1 MGFVCRY
8 RQPRISPAY
17 PGYGMDED
25 GSLPPCAWG
34 FDIADIAWGYPHP
47 PQKTLNHPNCWN
59 QIVSENHWSFSLQ
72 HNQTI
77 HKTSHLVTSCYIF
90 QISSNSNG
98 QRGPVFHC
106 QASSINYVFFPQE
119 LDGLFHGKTWK
130 TKMDDISRATT
141 KIKEASLL
149 SYLQYEYVIIER
161 RVNDLPNF
169 ANCCLTSSILSSFLY
184 LDTLS
189 TAS

>member
-1 MGFVCRY
+1 MG
-8 RQPRISPAY
+8 
-17 PGYGMDED
+17 
-25 GSLPPCAWG
+25 L
-34 FDIADIAWGYPHP
+34 YPHP

>member
-1 MGFVCRY
+1 
-8 RQPRISPAY
+8 
-17 PGYGMDED
+17 
-25 GSLPPCAWG
+25 
-34 FDIADIAWGYPHP
+34 
-47 PQKTLNHPNCWN
+47 
-59 QIVSENHWSFSLQ
+59 
-72 HNQTI
+72 
-77 HKTSHLVTSCYIF
+77 
-90 QISSNSNG
+90 
-98 QRGPVFHC
+98 
-106 QASSINYVFFPQE
+106 
-119 LDGLFHGKTWK
+119 
-130 TKMDDISRATT
+130 MDDISRATT

>member
-1 MGFVCRY
+1 MTLETPRFMGMYHGIFLSISTATNKPGIPRLWNGWGWEPPAVCM
-8 RQPRISPAY
+8 
-17 PGYGMDED
+17 GLWHCWHCMG
-25 GSLPPCAWG
+25 L
-34 FDIADIAWGYPHP
+34 YPHP

-106 QASSINYVFFPQE
+106 QASSINYVFFSPRA
-119 LDGLFHGKTWK
+119 GWFISWK
-130 TKMDDISRATT
+130 NL
-141 KIKEASLL
+141 E
-149 SYLQYEYVIIER
+149 
-161 RVNDLPNF
+161 N
-169 ANCCLTSSILSSFLY
+169 
-184 LDTLS
+184 
-189 TAS
+189 